1 MDSVVI
7 HYHELALKGKNRP
20 FFLRQLVK
28 NLLIA
33 TRGAGVRQAL
43 RQEGRIVLE
52 LEKDSHWEAIQER
65 LGKVFGVANFSPA
78 HKVPL
83 ELESIKE
90 TLGRLVKEMAFRT
103 FRVRARRA
111 DKRFVLN
118 SMQINQEVGAYI
130 KQASGAQVD
139 LEDAELTIHIEVL
152 PQEAF
157 CYFQKLP
164 GPGGL
169 PVGVSGK
176 VICLLSGGI
185 DSPVAAYRMMKR
197 GARLI
202 FIHFHS
208 HPFLSRASQEKARD
222 LARLLTQYQYHSRLY
237 LVPFGELQREVV
249 LSAPIS
255 LRVILYRRLMMRIAD
270 AVATSNQA
278 QALVTGES
286 LGQVA
291 SQTLE
296 NISVIQEATCLPVL
310 RPLIGMDKEEI
321 IQQAKQIGTYETS
334 IIPDQDCCKLFVP
347 KHPAVRCTVDEV
359 KRVEAKLDIHG
370 FVKKALERVEMAKFS
385 YPF

>member
-347 KHPAVRCTVDEV
+347 KHPAVRSTVDEV

-385 YPF
+385 YP

>member
-7 HYHELALKGKNRP
+7 HYHEIALKGKNRP
-20 FFLRQLVK
+20 LFLRQLVK

-139 LEDAELTIHIEVL
+139 LEDAELTIHIEIL

-255 LRVILYRRLMMRIAD
+255 LRVILYRRLMIRIAD
-270 AVATSNQA
+270 AVAGHNQA

-347 KHPAVRCTVDEV
+347 KHPAVRSTVDEV

>member
-7 HYHELALKGKNRP
+7 HYHEIALKGKNRP
-20 FFLRQLVK
+20 LFLRQLVK

-139 LEDAELTIHIEVL
+139 LEDAELTIHIEIL

-222 LARLLTQYQYHSRLY
+222 LVRLLTQYQYHSRVY

-270 AVATSNQA
+270 AVATNNQA

-347 KHPAVRCTVDEV
+347 KHPAVRSTVDEV

-385 YPF
+385 YP

>member
-222 LARLLTQYQYHSRLY
+222 LARRFEKNFDTFAPTVS
-237 LVPFGELQREVV
+237 EEVC
-249 LSAPIS
+249 
-255 LRVILYRRLMMRIAD
+255 
-270 AVATSNQA
+270 
-278 QALVTGES
+278 
-286 LGQVA
+286 A
-291 SQTLE
+291 SGPRA
-296 NISVIQEATCLPVL
+296 S
-310 RPLIGMDKEEI
+310 
-321 IQQAKQIGTYETS
+321 
-334 IIPDQDCCKLFVP
+334 
-347 KHPAVRCTVDEV
+347 
-359 KRVEAKLDIHG
+359 
-370 FVKKALERVEMAKFS
+370 
-385 YPF
+385 

>member
-33 TRGAGVRQAL
+33 TRGTGVRQAL

-139 LEDAELTIHIEVL
+139 LEDAELTIHIEML

-157 CYFQKLP
+157 CYFQKLS

-270 AVATSNQA
+270 AVATNNQA

-347 KHPAVRCTVDEV
+347 KHPAVRSTVDEV

>member
-28 NLLIA
+28 NLVIA
-33 TRGAGVRQAL
+33 TRGTGVRQAL

-347 KHPAVRCTVDEV
+347 KHPAVRSTVDEV

-385 YPF
+385 YP